1 MESVPIGS
9 IALAVVTAATGSL
22 FAAAEAA
29 VTALPEGRLETL
41 ATEKPSTFGRF
52 AEDRL
57 RVLSRWLVA
66 RILSISLASV
76 LLHNGAQ
83 SVAGPRAAPF
93 VAVVGALLTYG
104 SFAEVLA
111 TLARR
116 RPEEV
121 GHAALRFLLPLEV
134 LVIPLAAPLA
144 VLGRLVGQR
153 VEPVAKITESEL
165 EWAVSEGQRAGAIE
179 QEPAEM
185 IRNVLDLKDVTAKEV
200 MVPRR
205 RITGIELSTP
215 LEEVLKI
222 VATEGHSRYPVFR
235 ETLDHV
241 VGLLYAKDL
250 FDVVSRDPSSR
261 PLAGMRAEDLARK
274 NVLFVTETQL
284 AASVLREMR
293 ARRQHLAVVSDEFGG
308 TAGVV
313 TLEDILE
320 EIVGDIHDEHDTE
333 ADSQILKI
341 AEGRFVADAAM
352 PLADLEPYI
361 GMVLPAEGEFESLG
375 GLIVERTGR
384 VPQVGTEVKIDGYAL
399 IVREADETRVVKVE
413 IVKKPDGLEPPS
425 ETEAGASA

>member
-9 IALAVVTAATGSL
+9 IAIAVVTAATGSL

-29 VTALPEGRLETL
+29 LTALPEPRLETL
-41 ATEKPSTFGRF
+41 AAEKPSIFGRF
-52 AEDRL
+52 ADDRL

-76 LLHNGAQ
+76 LLHNGAETL
-83 SVAGPRAAPF
+83 VGPRAAPF
-93 VAVVGALLTYG
+93 VAVVGALFTYG

-111 TLARR
+111 TLARQ
-116 RPEEV
+116 RPEQV
-121 GHAALRFLLPLEV
+121 GGVALRFLWPLEV

-144 VLGRLVGQR
+144 VLGRLVGRR
-153 VEPVAKITESEL
+153 VEPAAKITESEL

-179 QEPAEM
+179 EEPAEM

-241 VGLLYAKDL
+241 IGLLYAKDL
-250 FDVVSRDPSSR
+250 FDVVSRGTLPS
-261 PLAGMRAEDLARK
+261 LRAEDLARK

-320 EIVGDIHDEHDTE
+320 EIVGDIRDEHDTE

-384 VPQVGTEVKIDGYAL
+384 VPEVGTEVKIDGYSL

-413 IVKKPDGLEPPS
+413 IVKKAEGLEPPS
-425 ETEAGASA
+425 EAEATA

>member
-1 MESVPIGS
+1 LESVPIGS
-9 IALAVVTAATGSL
+9 IAIAVVTAATGSL

-29 VTALPEGRLETL
+29 LTALPEPRLETL
-41 ATEKPSTFGRF
+41 AAEKPSIFGRF
-52 AEDRL
+52 ADDRL

-76 LLHNGAQ
+76 LLHNGAETL
-83 SVAGPRAAPF
+83 VGPRAAPF
-93 VAVVGALLTYG
+93 VAVVGALFTYG

-111 TLARR
+111 TLARQ
-116 RPEEV
+116 RPEQV
-121 GHAALRFLLPLEV
+121 GGVALRFLWPLEV

-144 VLGRLVGQR
+144 VLGRLVGRR
-153 VEPVAKITESEL
+153 VEPAAKITESEL

-179 QEPAEM
+179 EEPAEM

-241 VGLLYAKDL
+241 IGLLYAKDL
-250 FDVVSRDPSSR
+250 FDVVSRGTLPS
-261 PLAGMRAEDLARK
+261 LRAEDLARK

-384 VPQVGTEVKIDGYAL
+384 VPEVGTEVKIDGYSL

-413 IVKKPDGLEPPS
+413 IVKKAEGLEPPS
-425 ETEAGASA
+425 EAEATA

>member
-9 IALAVVTAATGSL
+9 IAIAVVTAATGSL

-29 VTALPEGRLETL
+29 LTALPEPRLETL
-41 ATEKPSTFGRF
+41 AAEKPSIFGRF
-52 AEDRL
+52 ADDRL

-76 LLHNGAQ
+76 LLHNGAETL
-83 SVAGPRAAPF
+83 VGPRAAPF
-93 VAVVGALLTYG
+93 VAVVGALFTYG

-111 TLARR
+111 TLARQ
-116 RPEEV
+116 RPEQV
-121 GHAALRFLLPLEV
+121 GGVALRFLWPLEV

-144 VLGRLVGQR
+144 VLGRLVGRR
-153 VEPVAKITESEL
+153 VEPAAKITESEL

-179 QEPAEM
+179 EEPAEM

-241 VGLLYAKDL
+241 IGLLYAKDL
-250 FDVVSRDPSSR
+250 FDVVSRGTLPS
-261 PLAGMRAEDLARK
+261 LRAEDLARK

-384 VPQVGTEVKIDGYAL
+384 VPEVGTEVKIDGYSL

-413 IVKKPDGLEPPS
+413 IVKKAEGLEPPS
-425 ETEAGASA
+425 EAEATA